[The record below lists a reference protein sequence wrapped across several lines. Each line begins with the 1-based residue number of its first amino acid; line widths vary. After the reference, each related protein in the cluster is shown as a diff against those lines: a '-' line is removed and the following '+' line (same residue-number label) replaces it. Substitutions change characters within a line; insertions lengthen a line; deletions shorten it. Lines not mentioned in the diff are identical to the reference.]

1 MEHWMTDL
9 PSMHALLALSETTTP
24 FSDDEIEAS
33 VRQHSRMKLQELAQ
47 LVFYGELEL
56 RLFSSEL
63 NLKQDSIL
71 ALQRELAHTYIPHDV
86 PDSQSNV
93 LAPLVDVLQD
103 AMSGRPVSWYRYVL
117 GDVVSA
123 NLFRNLRRQ
132 HQHTGGGESSAR
144 TLDARA
150 VLVRTLC
157 DATTPISD
165 DLLDPAALWELYEI
179 GKTGDL

>member
-1 MEHWMTDL
+1 MTDL
-9 PSMHALLALSETTTP
+9 PSMFALLALSETTTP

-33 VRQHSRMKLQELAQ
+33 VKQHSSMKLQEIAQ

-71 ALQRELAHTYIPHDV
+71 ALQRELAHQYIPHDV

-93 LAPLVDVLQD
+93 LSPLVDVLQES
-103 AMSGRPVSWYRYVL
+103 MSGRPISWYRYLL

-123 NLFRNLRRQ
+123 NLFRNLQRQ
-132 HQHTGGGESSAR
+132 HQQNDGRESSAPHFDSR
-144 TLDARA
+144 LALA
-150 VLVRTLC
+150 RTLC
-157 DATTPISD
+157 DATAPISD

-179 GKTGDL
+179 AKTGDL

>member
-1 MEHWMTDL
+1 MTDL

-33 VRQHSRMKLQELAQ
+33 VRQHSSMKLQELAQ

-56 RLFSSEL
+56 RLFSSGL

-71 ALQRELAHTYIPHDV
+71 ALQRELAHKHIPHDV

-103 AMSGRPVSWYRYVL
+103 AMSGRPVSSYRYVL

-123 NLFRNLRRQ
+123 NLFRNLQRQ
-132 HQHTGGGESSAR
+132 HEQTGGDESSA
-144 TLDARA
+144 LNLNGLEA
-150 VLVRTLC
+150 LIRTLC

-165 DLLDPAALWELYEI
+165 DLLDPAALWELYGI
-179 GKTGDL
+179 GKMSDL